1 MGGDGSVKHGKTLIR
16 TKMVKL
22 QENSNTHRDH
32 TAFVKLENVKK
43 ISDKVGAEPFHPCTF
58 PIFAPS
64 AASSGHE
71 RTWPHKTVTSS
82 PFVVKPPGEARDVA
96 TPLVSTR
103 LHQLYEVHQFYYYP
117 FNPDKR

>member
-1 MGGDGSVKHGKTLIR
+1 MGGDGRVKHGKTLIR
-16 TKMVKL
+16 TKMVKH

-32 TAFVKLENVKK
+32 IAFVKLKLKK

-96 TPLVSTR
+96 TETASAL
-103 LHQLYEVHQFYYYP
+103 
-117 FNPDKR
+117 